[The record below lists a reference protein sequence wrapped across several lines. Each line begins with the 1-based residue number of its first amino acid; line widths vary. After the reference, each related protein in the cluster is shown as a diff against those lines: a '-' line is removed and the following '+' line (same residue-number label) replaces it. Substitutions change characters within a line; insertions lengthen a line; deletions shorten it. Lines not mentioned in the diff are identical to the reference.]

1 MNKKYLPALVSGFGA
16 AVLTTIP
23 GVQSFSCCLLV
34 PIASGVSIALY
45 KKSNHELIRKIE
57 TGTGLMLGFL
67 TALFAAFFASSFD
80 IIITFITRASDL
92 SVSLPQ
98 AEQLIREMNLG
109 SAAEESINL
118 IKQMIADIQTTGFSF
133 LYSILITLTN
143 LISYSIFGLLG
154 GLVAT
159 AIINKRNINSN

>member
-23 GVQSFSCCLLV
+23 GVESFACCLVV

-45 KKSNHELIRKIE
+45 KKSQSEILKIE

-67 TALFAAFFASSFD
+67 TALFAAIFASSFE
-80 IIITFITRASDL
+80 ILITYLTRTSDL
-92 SVSLPQ
+92 SVSMPQ

-109 SAAEESINL
+109 TAAEESIEIL
-118 IKQMIADIQTTGFSF
+118 KQMITDIQTTGFSF
-133 LYSILITLTN
+133 LYSILIALTN
-143 LISYSIFGLLG
+143 LISFTIFGLLG

-159 AIINKRNINSN
+159 AIINKRNINTN

>member
-23 GVQSFSCCLLV
+23 GAESFACCLLV
-34 PIASGVSIALY
+34 PIASGVSITLY
-45 KKSNHELIRKIE
+45 KKSQPEILKIE

-67 TALFAAFFASSFD
+67 TALFAAIFASSFE
-80 IIITFITRASDL
+80 ILITYLTRTSDL
-92 SVSLPQ
+92 SVSMPQ

-109 SAAEESINL
+109 TTAEESIEIL
-118 IKQMIADIQTTGFSF
+118 KQMITDIQTTGFSF
-133 LYSILITLTN
+133 LYSVLITVTN
-143 LISYSIFGLLG
+143 LISYTIFGLLG

-159 AIINKRNINSN
+159 AIINKRNINTN